1 MAKSTLLEHP
11 DLPAIEAGLAKRI
24 PLRKLAAR
32 YGVSMDSLH
41 RYKHRLMRD
50 APELFAKAAQRDWKV
65 SPEELEK
72 LRLETSHGWLANI
85 RAELGRVLHFRDV
98 AIADDNQQ
106 AASTWTGHARK
117 YFELIGNAAAQ
128 LSSHTVNNVTQ
139 NFNNS
144 PDFWLFQR
152 LILTALVDHPA
163 AREAVLLALESIG
176 NNSEPALITVDAV
189 AREVA
194 V

>member
-1 MAKSTLLEHP
+1 
-11 DLPAIEAGLAKRI
+11 
-24 PLRKLAAR
+24 
-32 YGVSMDSLH
+32 MD
-41 RYKHRLMRD
+41 
-50 APELFAKAAQRDWKV
+50 
-65 SPEELEK
+65 
-72 LRLETSHGWLANI
+72 
-85 RAELGRVLHFRDV
+85 RACE
-98 AIADDNQQ
+98 
-106 AASTWTGHARK
+106 K

-176 NNSEPALITVDAV
+176 NGSEPALITVDAV